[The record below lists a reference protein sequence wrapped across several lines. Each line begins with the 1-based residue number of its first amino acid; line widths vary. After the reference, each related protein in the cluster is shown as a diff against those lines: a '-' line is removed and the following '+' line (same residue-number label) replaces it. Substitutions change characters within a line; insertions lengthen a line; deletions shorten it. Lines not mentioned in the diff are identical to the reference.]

1 MGIFSKGL
9 VYGFGQEGECFSFFF
24 VFVKIRHVSVFDSLL
39 RLKRR
44 KVKKKKS
51 INWDFSKVI
60 SPWFLV
66 KNLKFSNVCI
76 LDYRENMPGNVFTI
90 FKKEKKPF

>member
-1 MGIFSKGL
+1 M
-9 VYGFGQEGECFSFFF
+9 
-24 VFVKIRHVSVFDSLL
+24 
-39 RLKRR
+39 
-44 KVKKKKS
+44 
-51 INWDFSKVI
+51 I